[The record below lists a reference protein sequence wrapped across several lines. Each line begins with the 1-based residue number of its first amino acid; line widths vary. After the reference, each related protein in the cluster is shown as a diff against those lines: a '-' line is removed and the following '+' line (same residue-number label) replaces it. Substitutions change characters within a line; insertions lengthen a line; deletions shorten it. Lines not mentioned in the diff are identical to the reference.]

1 MSTKE
6 VYDYVMHTPRN
17 TNPAVLNSMLGHLS
31 WNDLKDKP
39 FYSEVKEEVIL
50 EQQSFTFY
58 DDADEG
64 EYMFKLPH
72 PLNFPSGA
80 SKAVV
85 FFDGQEYSATVI
97 DESNGWYYIVGE
109 DLPFFITSSEEGGW
123 TIIKADQ
130 GTHEIGI
137 TYTNETVHKL
147 DGKYVKGMGYTETSK
162 EVIFPE
168 TEFSFEHSISTQSE
182 RRMVAGDFKLV
193 VGNKYEVFFDGVKYE
208 CIAHSVYDDMGS
220 VCLGT
225 YNEFGEANFPFF
237 VLYVEFPDY
246 ETFFD
251 ENLIVG
257 IPSPAETVYHTFEIV
272 GDVEI
277 IHTIEPKY
285 LPCDLMFKVGCTGT
299 AHPNMNPANMTK
311 PTIVSGSLEAVLE
324 KLANGEI
331 PVVKVQYMGVWDKTN
346 SVPLAYG
353 GEFACGTWLYNTS
366 IIFDHFIACGHDQYS
381 VRIALDIDDSNFV
394 EMQLHPIQAY
404 MSPIIIID

>member
-64 EYMFKLPH
+64 GYMFRLPH

-97 DESNGWYYIVGE
+97 DESNGWYCIVGE

-182 RRMVAGDFKLV
+182 CRMVAGDFKLV

-246 ETFFD
+246 DVFF
-251 ENLIVG
+251 EKTIVFG
-257 IPSPAETVYHTFEIV
+257 IPNPTETVYHTFEIV
-272 GDVEI
+272 ADGEI
-277 IHTIEPKY
+277 VHTIEPKY
-285 LPCDLMFKVGCTGT
+285 LPEPDMVITVK
-299 AHPNMNPANMTK
+299 
-311 PTIVSGSLEAVLE
+311 TISS
-324 KLANGEI
+324 
-331 PVVKVQYMGVWDKTN
+331 DKITTN
-346 SVPLAYG
+346 SVVITS
-353 GEFACGTWLYNTS
+353 GTYTALSEKLWAGMPVDVRVRYATTSGTYAAEATEVKATALWYAGSVHVMWSVMNTP
-366 IIFDHFIACGHDQYS
+366 S
-381 VRIALDIDDSNFV
+381 VVYTRSMAIDENGAITGVSNYKLSATV
-394 EMQLHPIQAY
+394 Q
-404 MSPIIIID
+404 

>member
-17 TNPAVLNSMLGHLS
+17 TNPAVLSSMLGHLS

-58 DDADEG
+58 DDAGEG
-64 EYMFKLPH
+64 GYMFRLPH

-182 RRMVAGDFKLV
+182 HRMVAGDFKLV

-208 CIAHSVYDDMGS
+208 CIAHSVYEDMGS
-220 VCLGT
+220 VCLGN
-225 YNEFGEANFPFF
+225 YQGFGEANFPFF
-237 VLYVEFPDY
+237 VLYVELPDY
-246 ETFFD
+246 DVFF
-251 ENLIVG
+251 EKTIVFG

-277 IHTIEPKY
+277 VHTIEPKY
-285 LPCDLMFKVGCTGT
+285 LPCDLMFKVGCERG
-299 AHPNMNPANMTK
+299 HPKFGPDNMTK

-324 KLANGEI
+324 KMANGEI
-331 PVVKVQYMGVWDKTN
+331 PVVKVQYQVYKVFSGGGTHG
-346 SVPLAYG
+346 YG
-353 GEFACGTWLYNTS
+353 GEFTCDTFVYGTDVMFAHDLPTPQSKTTMQITMSTDDPNFMELA
-366 IIFDHFIACGHDQYS
+366 IFSYATRS
-381 VRIALDIDDSNFV
+381 
-394 EMQLHPIQAY
+394 
-404 MSPIIIID
+404 SPLVIS